1 MPFVRIDVLA
11 GRPPMLLEAL
21 IEAVSETVARTLDV
35 PIERVRVVIN
45 EVPPH
50 LWGIGGVPASR
61 VPGRV
66 PSPTEAGPPADDP
79 DPPREP
85 ERRIES
91 KRTAQPKRSAQPK
104 RPAQSHHAAPSKE
117 EHR

>member
-11 GRPPMLLEAL
+11 GRPPALLEAL

-61 VPGRV
+61 VPGR
-66 PSPTEAGPPADDP
+66 APATILADPAADAP

-91 KRTAQPKRSAQPK
+91 KRPAQPK
-104 RPAQSHHAAPSKE
+104 RPAQSHDAAPSKE

>member
-11 GRPPMLLEAL
+11 GRPPALLETL

-79 DPPREP
+79 DPSPRRLPRPPAEP
-85 ERRIES
+85 
-91 KRTAQPKRSAQPK
+91 KPPPKP
-104 RPAQSHHAAPSKE
+104 KE

>member
-11 GRPPMLLEAL
+11 GRPPAKLEAL
-21 IEAVSETVARTLDV
+21 IAAVSETVARTLDV

-66 PSPTEAGPPADDP
+66 PSTAAGPQPAAAPIP
-79 DPPREP
+79 DAPVPDSATPPREEVP
-85 ERRIES
+85 R
-91 KRTAQPKRSAQPK
+91 
-104 RPAQSHHAAPSKE
+104 
-117 EHR
+117 

>member
-11 GRPPMLLEAL
+11 GRPPARLEAL
-21 IEAVSETVARTLDV
+21 IAAVSETVARTLDV

-66 PSPTEAGPPADDP
+66 PGAAADPEPAAPVADVPVPDLAVADVPVP
-79 DPPREP
+79 DPLVPD
-85 ERRIES
+85 S
-91 KRTAQPKRSAQPK
+91 V
-104 RPAQSHHAAPSKE
+104 APSGE
-117 EHR
+117 EVPR